1 MPFFR
6 HFQRRTESTNP
17 VSTQP
22 SAVLTLSQLCHLTG
36 PHRLPLSRPS
46 PSVCT
51 IKRYPSGSIAM
62 HHAKKKADQKCTTNF
77 SSIKIVH
84 THFRRRFSFQF
95 QFRFHFVYF
104 IFAAAA
110 FKVSLYSICL
120 FVVVAFGGVDCFYSA
135 VRVLGGILNNLFD
148 IINFRHWC
156 FAYAASKALSELSRI
171 VPDFVAFSIDG
182 FCFFFRAEFLHWL
195 RISFC
200 ICLTFGA
207 AAQIKHESICW
218 ELKNIKYA
226 HCAALHNLFV

>member
-36 PHRLPLSRPS
+36 PLPASAPTF

-62 HHAKKKADQKCTTNF
+62 HHAKKKADQKCTPNF

-104 IFAAAA
+104 SFAAAA
-110 FKVSLYSICL
+110 FKVSLYSFCP
-120 FVVVAFGGVDCFYSA
+120 FVVVVVALGGVDCFYS
-135 VRVLGGILNNLFD
+135 VERGL
-148 IINFRHWC
+148 
-156 FAYAASKALSELSRI
+156 
-171 VPDFVAFSIDG
+171 
-182 FCFFFRAEFLHWL
+182 L
-195 RISFC
+195 R
-200 ICLTFGA
+200 GA
-207 AAQIKHESICW
+207 W
-218 ELKNIKYA
+218 RNIE
-226 HCAALHNLFV
+226 

>member
-46 PSVCT
+46 LSVCT

-62 HHAKKKADQKCTTNF
+62 DHAKKKDDQKCTTNF

-110 FKVSLYSICL
+110 FKVSLYSFCL

-135 VRVLGGILNNLFD
+135 ARVLGGILNNLFD

-182 FCFFFRAEFLHWL
+182 FFFGQNSCIGCVFHFAFAWLSARRAL
-195 RISFC
+195 
-200 ICLTFGA
+200 
-207 AAQIKHESICW
+207 IKHESICW
-218 ELKNIKYA
+218 ELENIKYA